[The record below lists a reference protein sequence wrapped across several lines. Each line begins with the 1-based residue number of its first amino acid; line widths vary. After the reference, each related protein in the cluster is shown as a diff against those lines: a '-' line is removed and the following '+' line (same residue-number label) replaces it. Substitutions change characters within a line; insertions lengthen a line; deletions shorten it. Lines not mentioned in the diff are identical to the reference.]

1 MSARAKQ
8 SSGHIAVAGWKLEPA
23 GARVP
28 DDSVVYAIG
37 DVHGCADRLD
47 ALHAAI
53 VADAATRSA
62 KRRVLVWLGDYV
74 DRGPDSRGVIERLL
88 APPPGFETVALKGNH
103 EQFLLDFLADP
114 SIGPH
119 WMMNGG
125 AETLASYG
133 IPIMDGCYFR
143 ADRWDALSRALREAL
158 PPAHR
163 RLLDRLRPS
172 HREGDYLFVHAG
184 IRPGTTLDEQELDD
198 LIWIRGEFL
207 FSEADHGAIVVH
219 GHTISDDPQI
229 RPNRIGI
236 DTGAFFSDRLTALVL
251 EGGDRH
257 MLQTYRDFANAG

>member
-1 MSARAKQ
+1 MGACAKQ
-8 SSGHIAVAGWKLEPA
+8 SSGYLAVAGWKLEPA
-23 GARVP
+23 RARVP
-28 DDSVVYAIG
+28 DGSVVYAIG
-37 DVHGCADRLD
+37 DVHGCTGQLD
-47 ALHAAI
+47 ALHEAI

-62 KRRVLVWLGDYV
+62 TRRVLVWLGDYV
-74 DRGPDSRGVIERLL
+74 DRGPNSRGVLDRLL
-88 APPPGFETVALKGNH
+88 SPPPGFDAIALKGNH

-143 ADRWDALSRALREAL
+143 ADRWDALSRALRDAL

-184 IRPGTTLDEQELDD
+184 IRPGTPLDEQEIDD

-207 FSEADHGAIVVH
+207 FSEADHGATVVH
-219 GHTISDDPQI
+219 GHTISDEPQI

-236 DTGAFFSDRLTALVL
+236 DTGSFFSDHLTALVL
-251 EGGDRH
+251 EGTDRH
-257 MLQTYRDFANAG
+257 MLQTYRDVTNAG

>member
-8 SSGHIAVAGWKLEPA
+8 QVGRIAVAGRKLDPTR
-23 GARVP
+23 ARVP
-28 DDSVVYAIG
+28 DGSVVYAIG
-37 DVHGCADRLD
+37 DVHGCTEQLD
-47 ALHAAI
+47 ALHEAI
-53 VADAATRSA
+53 VDDASKRAAT
-62 KRRVLVWLGDYV
+62 RRVLVWLGDYV
-74 DRGPDSRGVIERLL
+74 DRGPDSRGVIDRLL
-88 APPPGFETVALKGNH
+88 SPPAGFDAFALKGNH
-103 EQFLLDFLADP
+103 EQFLLDFLIDP

-125 AETLASYG
+125 AETLASYN

-143 ADRWDALSRALREAL
+143 ADRWDALSRALRDAL

-184 IRPGTTLDEQELDD
+184 IRPGTPLDEQALDD
-198 LIWIRGEFL
+198 LLWIRGEFL

-219 GHTISDDPQI
+219 GHTISDEPQI

-236 DTGAFFSDRLTALVL
+236 DTGSFFSDRLTALVL
-251 EGGDRH
+251 EGDTRH
-257 MLQTYRDFANAG
+257 MLQTYRDFTHGG